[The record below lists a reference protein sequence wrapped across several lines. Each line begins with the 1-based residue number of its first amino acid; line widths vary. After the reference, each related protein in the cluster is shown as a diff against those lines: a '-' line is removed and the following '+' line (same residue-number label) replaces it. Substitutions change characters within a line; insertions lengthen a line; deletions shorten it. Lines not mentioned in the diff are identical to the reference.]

1 MRNLLNEIRW
11 HGRAG
16 QGVITV
22 SRLLAYA
29 ALMEGKYVQAFPEFG
44 PERIGAPIRG
54 FTRISDKPIEIHS
67 QVYTPDTVVVLDST
81 VMKTVNVT
89 DGLTNGGKIIINSR
103 KESMEMKNELG
114 LRNASVYTVDGTRIA
129 LDVLGRPVAN
139 TAMLGALLK
148 VSPLTS
154 LDTLIRAMLERFPG
168 PLGEKNERVMRIAYE
183 EVKG

>member
-1 MRNLLNEIRW
+1 
-11 HGRAG
+11 
-16 QGVITV
+16 
-22 SRLLAYA
+22 
-29 ALMEGKYVQAFPEFG
+29 MEGKYVQAFPEFG

-67 QVYTPDTVVVLDST
+67 QVYAPDTVVVLDPT
-81 VMKTVNVT
+81 IMKTVNVT
-89 DGLTNGGKIIINSR
+89 DGLTDGGKIIINSK
-103 KESMEMKNELG
+103 KEPIELKNELG

-139 TAMLGALLK
+139 TAMLGALMK

-154 LDTLIRAMLERFPG
+154 LDTLIKAMLERFPG
-168 PLGEKNERVMRIAYE
+168 PLGTKNERVMRIAYE

>member
-1 MRNLLNEIRW
+1 
-11 HGRAG
+11 
-16 QGVITV
+16 VITV

-44 PERIGAPIRG
+44 PERLGAPIRG

-67 QVYTPDTVVVLDST
+67 QVYTPDTVVVLDGT
-81 VMKTVNVT
+81 LLKTVDVVE
-89 DGLTNGGKIIINSR
+89 GLVHGGKIVINTR
-103 KESMEMKNELG
+103 KEPLEIKNELG
-114 LRNASVYTVDGTRIA
+114 LKKASVYTVNGTKIA
-129 LDVLGRPVAN
+129 LDILGRPVAN

-154 LDTLIRAMLERFPG
+154 LDSLIKAMLERFPG
-168 PLGEKNERVMRIAYE
+168 PLGTKNEKVMRIAYE

>member
-1 MRNLLNEIRW
+1 M
-11 HGRAG
+11 
-16 QGVITV
+16 
-22 SRLLAYA
+22 
-29 ALMEGKYVQAFPEFG
+29 MEGKYVQAFPEFG

-67 QVYTPDTVVVLDST
+67 QVYTPDIVVVLDST
-81 VMKTVNVT
+81 VIKTVNVT

-129 LDVLGRPVAN
+129 LDVLGKPVAN

-154 LDTLIRAMLERFPG
+154 LDNLIRAMLERFPG
-168 PLGEKNERVMRIAYE
+168 PLGEKNERAMRIAYE